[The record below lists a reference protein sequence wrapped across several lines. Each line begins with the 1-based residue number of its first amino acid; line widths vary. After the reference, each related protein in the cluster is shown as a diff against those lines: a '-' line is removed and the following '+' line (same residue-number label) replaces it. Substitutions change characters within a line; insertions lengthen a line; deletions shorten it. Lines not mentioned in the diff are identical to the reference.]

1 MKVIFIK
8 DLKGQ
13 GKKKDIKEV
22 SDGYAMNYLIKNG
35 YAVKYTKTSNEILN
49 NEIKNEK
56 ELFELNTKN
65 ANIIKEKLEKETIT
79 FIVKSGTNN
88 KIFGSIST
96 KQIIDE
102 LNKLGYS
109 NIDKRKIFI
118 DNSITSL
125 GTHIIKIELFKDVIA
140 NIKIKVISK

>member
-109 NIDKRKIFI
+109 NIDKRKILI
-118 DNSITSL
+118 DNHITSL
-125 GTHIIKIELFKDVIA
+125 GTHIVKIELFKDVIA

>member
-65 ANIIKEKLEKETIT
+65 AKMVKENLEKETIT

-109 NIDKRKIFI
+109 NIDKRKILI
-118 DNSITSL
+118 DNPITSL
-125 GTHIIKIELFKDVIA
+125 GTHIVKIELFKDVIA
-140 NIKIKVISK
+140 NLKIKVISK

>member
-49 NEIKNEK
+49 NEIQNEK

-65 ANIIKEKLEKETIT
+65 ANIIKEKLEKEIIT

-118 DNSITSL
+118 DNPITSL
-125 GTHIIKIELFKDVIA
+125 GIHIIKIELFKDVIA